1 MSDDALL
8 HEFNRARSEQA
19 FEALV
24 QRHLE
29 LVFATALRQV
39 GDRSLAE
46 EISQQVFLALARKAG
61 RLGGHQTI
69 AGWLY
74 QTTLREAKRALRTE
88 LRRQRRDQLA
98 LEVGALGHGSADDD
112 AGLLPLLDEALASLR
127 ESERLA
133 VILRYFEG
141 KSWREVGTELGAS
154 EDAVQ
159 KRGERALETLGR
171 FFARHGFKV
180 SAATLTTGLTTQAS
194 AAVPV
199 TLAGVITQT
208 ALVPAASASTVGV
221 LAMHLMNLTKTQTTV
236 ATLLVCAAP
245 IAYEVNAQHKSEAE
259 MRALSDQ
266 FTQTT
271 LAAQQ
276 NEARRRDLTEELAS
290 LNRMLSNLA
299 QPLPATP
306 PPLATAQAEPAPQRP
321 VGWQDDLPFVEVSK
335 AVLRE
340 FQLPAIGISG
350 TLTTEIVDLLALT
363 VEESTQVDLAIKQA
377 IQTWRSIENARG
389 RVEPSAQPINLDKT
403 DYVESFSMRFPAFPE
418 QGAEIRQQLVSG
430 VSEALGDERSEL
442 LLTYASERLDELFSY
457 EGRQEKL
464 VTLVRTG
471 IASEPIRIEETTFF
485 DGQQLGT
492 TFHTISTDSSGR
504 PLNLNKLPQPLQSVA
519 TRWFYWDRKP

>member
-24 QRHLE
+24 QRHLR

-74 QTTLREAKRALRTE
+74 QTTLREAKRTLRTE

-98 LEVGALGHGSADDD
+98 LEVGALGHGSADEAD
-112 AGLLPLLDEALASLR
+112 GLLPLLDEALASLR

-180 SAATLTTGLTTQAS
+180 SAAALTTGLTTQAS
-194 AAVPV
+194 AAVPM

-208 ALVPAASASTVGV
+208 ALVPTASASTMGV

-245 IAYEVNAQHKSEAE
+245 IAYETS
-259 MRALSDQ
+259 
-266 FTQTT
+266 
-271 LAAQQ
+271 
-276 NEARRRDLTEELAS
+276 ARRAIETEHLSLQEQIDALRADLSEEESRHDSLKRETAFLTKSLTELDTPLPVMTDDPQLPSPKPEPKPEAWSDELPYVEVPKSVLNSLRVQPYNRDGKLTEEIVDVLA
-290 LNRMLSNLA
+290 M
-299 QPLPATP
+299 
-306 PPLATAQAEPAPQRP
+306 TAEDSQAVQGIL
-321 VGWQDDLPFVEVSK
+321 V
-335 AVLRE
+335 RE
-340 FQLPAIGISG
+340 FNNWKGLRAFSG
-350 TLTTEIVDLLALT
+350 RYEPGY
-363 VEESTQVDLAIKQA
+363 
-377 IQTWRSIENARG
+377 RPENF
-389 RVEPSAQPINLDKT
+389 EDQQP
-403 DYVESFSMRFPAFPE
+403 VESFSMRYPAIPDHGSTTKARLE
-418 QGAEIRQQLVSG
+418 TDLIQ
-430 VSEALGDERSEL
+430 ALGTERGTLFLQYSKNSFLSSFDWYGQREQIVTL
-442 LLTYASERLDELFSY
+442 ARTGDPVKPVVIYREDFENGQRVMTLRGPLMVNPDGSPPRLDHVPPALHS
-457 EGRQEKL
+457 
-464 VTLVRTG
+464 
-471 IASEPIRIEETTFF
+471 IA
-485 DGQQLGT
+485 L
-492 TFHTISTDSSGR
+492 
-504 PLNLNKLPQPLQSVA
+504 
-519 TRWFYWDRKP
+519 RWFYSDRVR